1 MEAQSM
7 LTRIPGTDEPYVI
20 FGSVSN
26 ALSIRG
32 FIEPVYPPQSHQI
45 TVY

>member
-1 MEAQSM
+1 MKARPR
-7 LTRIPGTDEPYVI
+7 LTRIPGTDESHVI

-26 ALSIRG
+26 ALLIRG

-45 TVY
+45 AVY